1 MVKFVAVALLL
12 GVIIVYVRAVNSEFT
27 SIALLGASVIL
38 ISFSFNYVT
47 EIYEFINKLIQLSY
61 IDSNYIKIIFK
72 ITAIGYLVEFGAGLL
87 EDFNLKSLGD
97 KLVLLGKLIILATA
111 LPIIQGVLNIIIN
124 FIK

>member
-1 MVKFVAVALLL
+1 MVKFVAVALLV

-38 ISFSFNYVT
+38 ISFSFNYIT
-47 EIYEFINKLIQLSY
+47 EIYEFINKLIQLSN

>member
-1 MVKFVAVALLL
+1 M
-12 GVIIVYVRAVNSEFT
+12 IIVYVRAVNSEFT

-38 ISFSFNYVT
+38 ISFSFNYIT
-47 EIYEFINKLIQLSY
+47 EIYEFINKLIQLSN
-61 IDSNYIKIIFK
+61 IDCNYIKIIFK

>member
-47 EIYEFINKLIQLSY
+47 EIYEFINKLIQLSN

>member
-47 EIYEFINKLIQLSY
+47 EIYEFINKLIQLSN

-72 ITAIGYLVEFGAGLL
+72 ITAIGYLVDFGAGLL

>member
-38 ISFSFNYVT
+38 ISFSFNYIT
-47 EIYEFINKLIQLSY
+47 EIYEFINKLIQLSN